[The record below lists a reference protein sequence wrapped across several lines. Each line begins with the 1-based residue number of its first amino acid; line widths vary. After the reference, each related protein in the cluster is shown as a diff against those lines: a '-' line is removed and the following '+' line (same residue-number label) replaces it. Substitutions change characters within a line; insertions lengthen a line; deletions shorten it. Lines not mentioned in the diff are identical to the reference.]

1 MNNSIEQMQSI
12 QQLLLGLSDSIE
24 EMYCKMRKELMD
36 EIIVDD
42 KRNYAVQK
50 NEMSNLYNKLSES
63 HTMELRWIKNKLPW
77 YITVFHKISSY
88 EIFFE
93 GTSIF
98 IGVCFGNSHES
109 SCYVE
114 ITPKDIGWK

>member
-1 MNNSIEQMQSI
+1 MNNSIEKMQSI
-12 QQLLLGLSDSIE
+12 QRSLLGLSDSIE
-24 EMYCKMRKELMD
+24 DMYYKMRKELMD
-36 EIIVDD
+36 EIIDD
-42 KRNYAVQK
+42 KRKCIVQK

-63 HTMELRWIKNKLPW
+63 HTMKQRWIKNKLPW
-77 YITVFHKISSY
+77 YITAFHKINSY
-88 EIFFE
+88 EISLR

-98 IGVCFGNSHES
+98 IGVCFGNNHES

>member
-1 MNNSIEQMQSI
+1 MNNSIERMQSI
-12 QQLLLGLSDSIE
+12 QRSLLELSDSIE
-24 EMYCKMRKELMD
+24 KMYYKMRKELMD
-36 EIIVDD
+36 EIIND

-50 NEMSNLYNKLSES
+50 NEMLNLYNKLSES
-63 HTMELRWIKNKLPW
+63 RTMKLRWIKNKLPW
-77 YITVFHKISSY
+77 YITAFHKINSY
-88 EIFFE
+88 EISLR

-98 IGVCFGNSHES
+98 IGVCFGDRHES